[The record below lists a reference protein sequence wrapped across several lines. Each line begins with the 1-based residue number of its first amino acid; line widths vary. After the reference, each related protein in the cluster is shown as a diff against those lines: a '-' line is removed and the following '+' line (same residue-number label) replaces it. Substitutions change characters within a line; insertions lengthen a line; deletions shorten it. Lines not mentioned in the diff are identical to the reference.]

1 VIFIIISPIIVFIS
15 AAALGMISSGRKYIQ
30 FCIASVA
37 SLMAILSSSIILSLV
52 LKQNIIA
59 MTVGSWMTPYGITFV
74 ADRFS
79 TIMILLSNFIGFIC
93 IIYSY
98 FDIDDNRVRHGFY
111 PMLLAL
117 LAGANGAILAGDLFN
132 LYVWFEVLLIGA
144 FSLLTLGNERK
155 QLKGSLP
162 YVFINLFASTMMLLS
177 VGALYGVTGSL
188 NMAEISSQLD
198 LISEIPFR
206 LTIAI
211 LFFLSF
217 AIKASIVP
225 FFFWLPVSYHTAPVT
240 VTALFSALL
249 TKVSIYCLIRIFS
262 LFFYIEI
269 MEIKTILLITAGL
282 TMVIGVFGAAGQ
294 SDFRRILSFHI
305 VSQIGYMVMGL
316 AIFTAYSLA
325 GAALFI
331 IHNMLIKTTLFLI
344 SGIAERIFDSGLLKQ
359 QGNLYRSHPMLAV
372 VFLMSAFSLT
382 GLPPLSGFWGKLILT
397 QAGLRTGQGIVVGVS
412 LFVSVITLFSMT
424 KIWIHSFWS
433 SEQQSNEV
441 IGAIIYPVYFL
452 CFISF
457 APALFPGLILEY
469 FLAIGEDLMQ
479 PSLYR
484 DAVHSLRE
492 VSR

>member
-1 VIFIIISPIIVFIS
+1 VIFILISPIIVFIS

-52 LKQNIIA
+52 LKKNIVA
-59 MTVGSWMTPYGITFV
+59 MTVGSWVAPYGITFV

-79 TIMILLSNFIGFIC
+79 AIMVLTSNLIGFFC

-98 FDIDDNRVRHGFY
+98 FDIEDNKIRHGFY

-117 LAGANGAILAGDLFN
+117 FAGANGALLAGDLFN

-144 FSLLTLGNERK
+144 FCLLTLGNERK

-188 NMAEISSQLD
+188 NMAEISFQLD
-198 LISEIPFR
+198 LISNIPLR
-206 LTIAI
+206 LTMAI
-211 LFFLSF
+211 LFFLSL
-217 AIKASIVP
+217 AIKAAIVP
-225 FFFWLPVSYHTAPVT
+225 FFFWLPASYHTPPVT

-262 LFFYIEI
+262 LFFHTEI
-269 MEIKTILLITAGL
+269 LEIKTILLIMAAL
-282 TMVIGVFGAAGQ
+282 TMVIGVFGAAGHG
-294 SDFRRILSFHI
+294 DFRRILSFHI
-305 VSQIGYMVMGL
+305 VSQIGYMLMGL
-316 AIFTAYSLA
+316 AFFTAYSLA

-344 SGIAERIFDSGLLKQ
+344 SGIAEKIFGSGLLKN

-382 GLPPLSGFWGKLILT
+382 GLPPLSGFWGKLILS
-397 QAGLRTGQGIVVGVS
+397 QAGLRTGQGVIVGVS
-412 LFVSVITLFSMT
+412 LFVSLITLFSMT
-424 KIWIHSFWS
+424 KIWLHSFWS
-433 SEQQSNEV
+433 SEHQRNGG
-441 IGAIIYPVYFL
+441 IGAIIYPVYIL

-457 APALFPGLILEY
+457 APALFPGPILEY
-469 FLAIGEDLMQ
+469 FLAIGEDLMR

-484 DAVHSLRE
+484 DAVRSLRE